1 MKKRMKTTVVC
12 VAAMTVYM
20 AVSASAANEIIATP
34 TRDMGQS
41 VYVDDTRVYP
51 TGYNIEGNNY
61 FKLRDIGALVG
72 FGVEWDSA
80 TQTVEISTARKASST
95 TGITDEAVEG
105 AVARVTDQ
113 RIAVD
118 GIYANM
124 KAYQINGNNYV
135 KLRDIAFQ
143 VNFGVDFDNATNR
156 VIISPKL
163 FYGEKAEGIGNDIY
177 EIIANPSKR
186 PAPTPVDGN
195 AHHGDVVFWYYCLP
209 EEYLPYVQ
217 NIASSN
223 YAEISMSCD
232 QPFVTFEQEK
242 DVYMTLPLAVSTP
255 EEAEKLESAVETVI
269 VSCVR
274 DGMSDYEVAKALHD
288 WLVLNNRY
296 AEGEYAAGDRP
307 YKQYTAYGAL
317 VDRVS
322 VCEGYAE
329 AYKKLM
335 DRAGIPCELIS
346 GWAGGP
352 HAWNIVQIDGEW
364 YHVDTTWDDPIPNRE
379 GYVRYEY
386 FLKSDAAMSFD
397 HNNWDTPHGACTS
410 TRYDDAVILSPAEE
424 KESEEQS
431 GDIKYNIISDDS
443 DEVITENTIIV
454 TDHGTITI
462 TYK

>member
-12 VAAMTVYM
+12 AAAMMVCM
-20 AVSASAANEIIATP
+20 AVPASAANEIIATP

-41 VYVDDTRVYP
+41 VYVDNTRVYP

-80 TQTVEISTARKASST
+80 TQTVEISTARKAPST

-143 VNFGVDFDNATNR
+143 VNFGVDFDSATNR

-163 FYGEKAEGIGNDIY
+163 FYGEKADGIGNDIY

-223 YAEISMSCD
+223 YAEISMSGD

-242 DVYMTLPLAVSTP
+242 DVYITLPLAVSTL

-274 DGMSDYEVAKALHD
+274 DGMSDYEVAK
-288 WLVLNNRY
+288 V
-296 AEGEYAAGDRP
+296 
-307 YKQYTAYGAL
+307 
-317 VDRVS
+317 
-322 VCEGYAE
+322 
-329 AYKKLM
+329 
-335 DRAGIPCELIS
+335 
-346 GWAGGP
+346 
-352 HAWNIVQIDGEW
+352 
-364 YHVDTTWDDPIPNRE
+364 
-379 GYVRYEY
+379 
-386 FLKSDAAMSFD
+386 
-397 HNNWDTPHGACTS
+397 
-410 TRYDDAVILSPAEE
+410 
-424 KESEEQS
+424 
-431 GDIKYNIISDDS
+431 
-443 DEVITENTIIV
+443 
-454 TDHGTITI
+454 
-462 TYK
+462 

>member
-12 VAAMTVYM
+12 AAAMMVCM
-20 AVSASAANEIIATP
+20 AVPASAANEIIATP

-80 TQTVEISTARKASST
+80 TQTVEINTARKASST

-223 YAEISMSCD
+223 YAEISMSGD

-255 EEAEKLESAVETVI
+255 EEA
-269 VSCVR
+269 
-274 DGMSDYEVAKALHD
+274 
-288 WLVLNNRY
+288 
-296 AEGEYAAGDRP
+296 
-307 YKQYTAYGAL
+307 
-317 VDRVS
+317 
-322 VCEGYAE
+322 
-329 AYKKLM
+329 
-335 DRAGIPCELIS
+335 
-346 GWAGGP
+346 
-352 HAWNIVQIDGEW
+352 
-364 YHVDTTWDDPIPNRE
+364 
-379 GYVRYEY
+379 
-386 FLKSDAAMSFD
+386 
-397 HNNWDTPHGACTS
+397 
-410 TRYDDAVILSPAEE
+410 
-424 KESEEQS
+424 
-431 GDIKYNIISDDS
+431 
-443 DEVITENTIIV
+443 
-454 TDHGTITI
+454 
-462 TYK
+462 